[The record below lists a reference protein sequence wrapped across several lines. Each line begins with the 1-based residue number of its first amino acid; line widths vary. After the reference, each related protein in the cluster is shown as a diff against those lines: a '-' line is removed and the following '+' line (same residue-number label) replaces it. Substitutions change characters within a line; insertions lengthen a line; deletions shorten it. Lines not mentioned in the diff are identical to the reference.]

1 MDVQVIEKI
10 EKLATDRQIVKVGG
24 RDYTPGNLKP
34 VIFNPLAD
42 SIKVLSLSGFA
53 DFVSNDID
61 KLEIGEKY
69 FIHVVSP
76 SRVDLVS
83 TLKGEDRKREVLLT
97 AEIDKELETFPFER
111 FMAQE
116 EFAIKFRSMFEPYAG
131 DDSEY
136 VLSFTSK
143 LSGGTSIDVQDD
155 GITQN
160 VGVKKGVSGALKGT
174 EAAKPIVLLAPFRT
188 FRDIAQPAS
197 QFLLRIR
204 LNGDVPSVALFE
216 ADGGRWRN
224 EAVKAIA
231 EFITARLPGVKVI
244 A

>member
-1 MDVQVIEKI
+1 MDKQVIEKI
-10 EKLATDRQIVKVGG
+10 EQLVIDRQIVEVNG
-24 RDYTPGNLKP
+24 REYTPGNLKP
-34 VIFNPLAD
+34 VIFNPLAS
-42 SIKVLSLSGFA
+42 SIKVLSLSGFC

-61 KLEIGEKY
+61 KLGIGEKY

-83 TLKGEDRKREVLLT
+83 ALKGEDLKREILLT
-97 AEIDKELETFPFER
+97 AEIDEELETFPFER
-111 FMAQE
+111 FMTQE
-116 EFAIKFRSMFEPYAG
+116 EFVIKFRSMFEPFKG

-136 VLSFTSK
+136 VLTFTWK
-143 LSGGTSIDVQDD
+143 LSGGTSIDVEDD
-155 GITQN
+155 GVTQN
-160 VGVKKGVSGALKGT
+160 VGVKKGVSGVLKAT

-204 LNGDVPSVALFE
+204 LSGETPSVALFE

-224 EAVKAIA
+224 DAVKSIA
-231 EFITARLPGVKVI
+231 EFITARLPGMKVI